1 MEVTG
6 FTPDEIS
13 GVFELLAATV
23 NLGNIQFKG
32 YTLPNSTA
40 ASKLKR
46 VDESECNYLS
56 VCEIF
61 QLPHGC
67 RVHNICV

>member
-1 MEVTG
+1 MEITG

-13 GVFELLAATV
+13 GIFELLSGIL

-32 YTLPNSTA
+32 YTLPNSTD

-46 VDESECNYLS
+46 VDEGEHNHYDNM
-56 VCEIF
+56 IF
-61 QLPHGC
+61 QLT
-67 RVHNICV
+67 ITI